1 MRWHIL
7 PLVTACLVI
16 GCQTGQPTTTGTDE
30 AAPVW
35 TEGSDSEATA
45 VNTTDDGQV
54 IIPITSPTGIVATV
68 NEPLRF
74 VVLDYALTNLPK
86 MDQVLF
92 IYRRGQ
98 KVAKVKVTGPFRGQ
112 TVAADIIEGIATKG
126 DEVRAD

>member
-1 MRWHIL
+1 MRWFTIL
-7 PLVTACLVI
+7 LATACLVT
-16 GCQTGQPTTTGTDE
+16 GCSTSQPNAVAQEE

-35 TEGSDSEATA
+35 TEGSEPEPSIGAPSQ
-45 VNTTDDGQV
+45 DGQV

-74 VVLDYALTNLPK
+74 VVLDYALTALPK

-112 TVAADIIEGIATKG
+112 TVAADIIEGIATEG

>member
-1 MRWHIL
+1 MWN
-7 PLVTACLVI
+7 
-16 GCQTGQPTTTGTDE
+16 
-30 AAPVW
+30 
-35 TEGSDSEATA
+35 EGSEPEG
-45 VNTTDDGQV
+45 VTDPVKQDGQV

-74 VVLDYALTNLPK
+74 VVLDYALTTLPS

-112 TVAADIIEGIATKG
+112 TVAADIIEGIASKG